1 MSNLKRGQESLG
13 ARGRGKKHVWA
24 RQRGAK
30 GVRFKK
36 KVARVAG
43 TCRGFQQSGSRAWRV
58 SEFQASLHKEHH
70 ASRDYTVRP
79 CLKEE
84 KEGRKRSR
92 ETGGETCLAL
102 ASDHLAPISQW
113 EAAFSF
119 PRAFA
124 ASQLKMSDSF
134 FTQPHNPLY
143 LPTLVPYCRQQVIN

>member
-13 ARGRGKKHVWA
+13 ARGRGKKRVWA

-79 CLKEE
+79 CLQ
-84 KEGRKRSR
+84 RRA
-92 ETGGETCLAL
+92 GGEEEEQGERRRNLSCACQRPPG
-102 ASDHLAPISQW
+102 SHFSVGSCIFISTGVCC
-113 EAAFSF
+113 FS
-119 PRAFA
+119 
-124 ASQLKMSDSF
+124 
-134 FTQPHNPLY
+134 TQNVRLIFHPA
-143 LPTLVPYCRQQVIN
+143 T